1 MACAAFALLFFPR
14 KCFVVYYAKDEK
26 SVILQRTYSVHC
38 TMYSDVWKINI
49 FWNDLNWFDLEECTI
64 KAFVMG
70 RHTLSYSWF
79 FFCPFFWRAKA
90 CWPLLCLY
98 MAPIFVFLT
107 NIWIRTQRAA
117 VASRRATNFLASHL
131 HFLTVAAEKV
141 GIFYNYKL
149 FLWIACGGGR
159 GGGRGRGCWAGD
171 LCDLRWRGSS
181 RWRHWAAGWPDHS
194 RSHNQ
199 GRFIIFYPFYEPC
212 TLLCE
217 KQRGERLKERRRRA
231 AFYIFSWDDNG
242 SRMGR
247 SGEGREAMASLI
259 RSLSQ
264 ASSPPS
270 KKIYHA
276 PSQFLSSVTK
286 RVIAIFGLMIYTTPY
301 AMRWMRANPWRGQV
315 GGGWAQ
321 KSLDFQGQCS
331 KLKLQ
336 NLLVINRKL

>member
-1 MACAAFALLFFPR
+1 
-14 KCFVVYYAKDEK
+14 
-26 SVILQRTYSVHC
+26 
-38 TMYSDVWKINI
+38 
-49 FWNDLNWFDLEECTI
+49 
-64 KAFVMG
+64 
-70 RHTLSYSWF
+70 
-79 FFCPFFWRAKA
+79 
-90 CWPLLCLY
+90 
-98 MAPIFVFLT
+98 
-107 NIWIRTQRAA
+107 
-117 VASRRATNFLASHL
+117 
-131 HFLTVAAEKV
+131 
-141 GIFYNYKL
+141 
-149 FLWIACGGGR
+149 
-159 GGGRGRGCWAGD
+159 
-171 LCDLRWRGSS
+171 
-181 RWRHWAAGWPDHS
+181 
-194 RSHNQ
+194 
-199 GRFIIFYPFYEPC
+199 
-212 TLLCE
+212 
-217 KQRGERLKERRRRA
+217 
-231 AFYIFSWDDNG
+231 
-242 SRMGR
+242 MGR